1 MSCIFLLTGWGGGEQ
16 CLMSLVDELAKLN
29 HHVIIKNLPYLA
41 EPKQW
46 FSALEKQLPE
56 NAYWVGWSLGGQL
69 LSQLTML
76 TAKQCLGLVTLASN
90 VSFTVK
96 EDWPYAMDAAVF
108 NQFEQSY
115 KDAPKQTIKRF
126 LQLVSQGSSEPK
138 TMVRTL
144 QQAVSDD
151 VMAYGDIGLTLLA
164 NLDTRLALKQLTK
177 PQYHLFAEQDALV
190 PIACATMLGDWLP
203 EAKIEIFHQAGHAFV
218 IQESAVVA
226 SKIDQFIRG
235 CL

>member
-1 MSCIFLLTGWGGGEQ
+1 MSCIFLLTGWDVGEQ
-16 CLMSLVDELAKLN
+16 CLMPLVDELAKLN
-29 HHVIIKNLPYLA
+29 HHVILKNLPYLA

-115 KDAPKQTIKRF
+115 KDMPKQAIKRF
-126 LQLVSQGSSEPK
+126 LQLVAQGSLEPK
-138 TMVRTL
+138 AIVRIL
-144 QQAVSDD
+144 QKMASDD
-151 VMAYGDIGLTLLA
+151 VMEHGDIGLTLLA
-164 NLDTRLALKQLTK
+164 NLDTRLALKQLVR

-190 PIACATMLGDWLP
+190 PIACAAQLQHLLP
-203 EAKIEIFHQAGHAFV
+203 NAKIEMLNQRGHAFV
-218 IQESAVVA
+218 IEESASIA
-226 SKIDQFIRG
+226 NKIDQFIRT
-235 CL
+235 CQ